1 AITAVT
7 AVTTAPPA
15 PATPGYH
22 DMLRVNDQQFK
33 EDSTSY
39 LRVAF
44 LMDRFGLDTK
54 LYRQEIIKVLPRLNT
69 QMKYRGSDQR
79 MAFHLYYKHFGLEEP
94 FPLQA
99 AYQTGVISSRHTPAW
114 FKQNKMEMYNLTH
127 EIFVP
132 YEFGEKLD
140 VDFFSEPDKAY
151 LRPLLADLTAY
162 GIGLDDADITAE
174 LTSCLR
180 YLHFTSLPVYQESL
194 QYLLKSQ
201 RPDGKWGNY
210 ERHRGFYGDYV
221 NQAFYLHTTL
231 VVVDATRLERN
242 LNLVLQVLEITDRA
256 VVCVNLMDEA
266 RRHGFKVDD
275 RQLARDLG
283 VPVVPT
289 AARQG
294 EGLPELLRTI
304 SEVASGR
311 VFCRPQRLEKEP
323 PALKAALG
331 ELVSKL
337 QVVFPGLPNARWV
350 AMRLLG
356 GDDRIIEALRKGELR
371 ELFNAPSAVSTGRE
385 PLPGGVSEPPVPVEI
400 S

>member
-1 AITAVT
+1 MACHEKREYQGLQRVIRLGAVMALIFVGGALCAVTDMAAPSPRIARLPHETVADGLTSVGSNVSVRTALGSSRMIDAFLNLNQARYRAALVRTRSWLDTLEVNPTDLRAHGIKGKKKLAELLDVYLRLYDLAAADDKQALLERIRGITALT

-15 PATPGYH
+15 PGYH
-22 DMLRVNDQQFK
+22 DMLRVTDQQFK

-54 LYRQEIIKVLPRLNT
+54 LYRQEILKILPRLNT

-99 AYQTGVISSRHTPAW
+99 AYQTGVISSRHDPAW

-140 VDFFSEPDKAY
+140 ADFFAAPDKAY
-151 LRPLLADLTAY
+151 LCSLLADLTAY

-180 YLHFTSLPVYQESL
+180 YLHFTDLPVYQASL

-201 RPDGKWGNY
+201 RPDGKWGDY
-210 ERHRGFYGDYV
+210 EQHRGYYGDYV
-221 NQAFYLHTTL
+221 NHAFYLHTTL
-231 VVVDATRLERN
+231 VVVDALTTAFHYRER
-242 LNLVLQVLEITDRA
+242 
-256 VVCVNLMDEA
+256 
-266 RRHGFKVDD
+266 
-275 RQLARDLG
+275 
-283 VPVVPT
+283 
-289 AARQG
+289 
-294 EGLPELLRTI
+294 
-304 SEVASGR
+304 
-311 VFCRPQRLEKEP
+311 
-323 PALKAALG
+323 
-331 ELVSKL
+331 
-337 QVVFPGLPNARWV
+337 
-350 AMRLLG
+350 
-356 GDDRIIEALRKGELR
+356 
-371 ELFNAPSAVSTGRE
+371 
-385 PLPGGVSEPPVPVEI
+385 
-400 S
+400 

>member
-1 AITAVT
+1 MIDVFLDLNQERYREALVRTRSWLDTLEVNPTDLRAHGIKGKKKLAELLDVYLRLHDMALADDKKALLERIRGITT
-7 AVTTAPPA
+7 MT
-15 PATPGYH
+15 ATPGYH
-22 DMLRVNDQQFK
+22 NMLRVTDQQFK

-54 LYRQEIIKVLPRLNT
+54 LYRQEILKVLPRLKT

-99 AYQTGVISSRHTPAW
+99 AYQTGVISSRHDAAW

-140 VDFFSEPDKAY
+140 ADFFAEPDKAY

-180 YLHFTSLPVYQESL
+180 YLHFTDLPVYQESL

-210 ERHRGFYGDYV
+210 ERHRGYYGDYV

-231 VVVDATRLERN
+231 VVVDALT
-242 LNLVLQVLEITDRA
+242 
-256 VVCVNLMDEA
+256 
-266 RRHGFKVDD
+266 
-275 RQLARDLG
+275 
-283 VPVVPT
+283 T
-289 AARQG
+289 A
-294 EGLPELLRTI
+294 
-304 SEVASGR
+304 
-311 VFCRPQRLEKEP
+311 FHY
-323 PALKAALG
+323 
-331 ELVSKL
+331 
-337 QVVFPGLPNARWV
+337 
-350 AMRLLG
+350 
-356 GDDRIIEALRKGELR
+356 R
-371 ELFNAPSAVSTGRE
+371 EQ
-385 PLPGGVSEPPVPVEI
+385 
-400 S
+400 